1 MKKALIIL
9 LTLLFSFTFTT
20 AFAAQD
26 DDVAVT
32 LDILFL
38 RPVGF
43 ATLVGGT
50 GIFILSLPL
59 AVVSGSVGKTS
70 NALVVEPLKYT
81 FTRSL
86 GDNDNN
92 E

>member
-1 MKKALIIL
+1 MKKAFIIL
-9 LTLLFSFTFTT
+9 LTLLFSFTST
-20 AFAAQD
+20 AVFAAQD

-32 LDILFL
+32 MDLLLL
-38 RPVGF
+38 RPIGF

-59 AVVSGSVGKTS
+59 AVISGSVGKTS

-81 FTRSL
+81 FTRPL
-86 GDNDNN
+86 GDYDNN